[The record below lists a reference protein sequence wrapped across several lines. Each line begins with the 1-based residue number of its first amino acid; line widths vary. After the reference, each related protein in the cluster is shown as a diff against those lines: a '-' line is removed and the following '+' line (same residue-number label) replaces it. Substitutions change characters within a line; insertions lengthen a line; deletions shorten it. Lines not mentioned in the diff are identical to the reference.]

1 MKGTV
6 TLIEE
11 SSMKTTMNEG
21 IALGVLVAIWTFLMG
36 FTGWYKDPVLF
47 NLFWFVIAM
56 DNGTTRLF
64 Q

>member
-1 MKGTV
+1 
-6 TLIEE
+6 
-11 SSMKTTMNEG
+11 MKTTMNEG

-36 FTGWYKDPVLF
+36 FTGWYKDPVLL